1 MEEKLNK
8 LKVWFVNYIEFIVS
22 FLIAFLVSL
31 SIYLTCFNSF
41 VDIYLSS
48 GLNKDMIQV
57 SASLLGLLITAYAI
71 VFALVPVIRKDIIKA
86 RLPLKIN
93 SIFLCSVI
101 SMLLF
106 FILAV
111 ILNFLDKSMD
121 LVRYILP
128 IQIFLFVL
136 SSELIFIIGLILF
149 YLFRTTRNDIKLS
162 A

>member
-1 MEEKLNK
+1 
-8 LKVWFVNYIEFIVS
+8 
-22 FLIAFLVSL
+22 
-31 SIYLTCFNSF
+31 
-41 VDIYLSS
+41 
-48 GLNKDMIQV
+48 MIQV